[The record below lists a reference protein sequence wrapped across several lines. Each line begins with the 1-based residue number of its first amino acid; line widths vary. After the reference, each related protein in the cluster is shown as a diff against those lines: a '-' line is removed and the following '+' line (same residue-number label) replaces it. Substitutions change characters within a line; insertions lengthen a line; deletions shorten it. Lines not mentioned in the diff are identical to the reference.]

1 MTKTL
6 AIFDFDNTLYS
17 KDSLLEFTRFAVGR
31 KSFYIGIAKLFP
43 HLAALKLG
51 LQGNAVTKQ
60 KYLSHFFGGMD
71 RETFKQA
78 ASNFSLN
85 KIDKNLNPQLSQILQ
100 THIDNNDTI
109 YIVSASFTEWL
120 EPWCKKNNFGLIC
133 SKLQIENEKVTGKI
147 DGLNCYGPEKTARIN
162 DTIDLSVYD
171 SVYVY
176 GKGKGDREML
186 LLRR

>member
-6 AIFDFDNTLYS
+6 ALFDFDNTLYS
-17 KDSLLEFTRFAVGR
+17 KDSLLEFTRFVVGR

-60 KYLSHFFGGMD
+60 KYLTHFFRGM
-71 RETFKQA
+71 EHEVFKDA
-78 ASNFSLN
+78 ALQFSVN
-85 KIDKNLNPQLSQILQ
+85 HIDKSLDSKFKKKLQ
-100 THIDNNDTI
+100 SHIDNNDTI